1 MVLVAERLKESET
14 GIIGTAPDP
23 GKTRRLEVNQNDE
36 VTSNRDRRA
45 DVACDG
51 WSPLCARCFSSMADI
66 PGVPGRFSPSY
77 IRLNEYPQEVAFF

>member
-36 VTSNRDRRA
+36 VTSNRDRR
-45 DVACDG
+45 G
-51 WSPLCARCFSSMADI
+51 
-66 PGVPGRFSPSY
+66 
-77 IRLNEYPQEVAFF
+77 